1 MNIKEFALTFFGIEL
16 TRHQMKW
23 VKFLQN
29 AGPKCMLLAPR
40 GHGKTTVVNLIWLSW
55 LIVNDPT
62 IRVLLVSHSKE
73 RAEEFS
79 VSIRAV
85 MENPELQAEFGFKD
99 GSPWRSTSW
108 RLEQSP
114 HAKPTLTCKGAMGRM
129 TGWRGDIVIFDD
141 LLEINAV
148 SSEATRKK
156 IDNWIKSEVFFAL
169 NPGPRQRI
177 IVVGTRKH
185 VDDWYGQLLNNPD
198 FECRVDRAWDSNKRP
213 LWKAMYPREELER
226 IYRLNGPLYFAQ
238 EMMNEPSPPEGLQ
251 LKYEWLRFYEHLP
264 DHGHWEYFAGIDP
277 SAGRSKEKRSSWLAL
292 CIVAYDK
299 IHKKIYVTDL
309 YRGKHSPEEQVA
321 ICRSYLDKYEPH
333 SIKKIYV
340 EAVFEY
346 TYVYNALRGIYTN
359 VRKKDY
365 IHDQLKGVSSVKKE
379 ERIMEVLA
387 PFIELGKILFK
398 RPNHDPYTKTFI
410 EHEYLAFPFGDFD
423 MLDALTLAVHRLIG
437 VRSADDIPFQFF
449 S

>member
-1 MNIKEFALTFFGIEL
+1 MNIKEFASTFFGIDL
-16 TRHQMKW
+16 TNHQMKW
-23 VKFLQN
+23 VKFLEN

-85 MENPELQAEFGFKD
+85 MENPELQEEFNFKD

-185 VDDWYGQLLNNPD
+185 IDDWYGQLLNNPD

-238 EMMNEPSPPEGLQ
+238 EMMNEPSPPEGFL
-251 LKYEWLRFYEHLP
+251 LLYKWLRFYEHLP
-264 DHGHWEYFAGIDP
+264 DHGHFNYYVGIDP
-277 SAGRSKEKRSSWLAL
+277 GAGTSKDKRTSWLAI
-292 CIVAYDK
+292 CVVAHDK
-299 IHKKIYVTDL
+299 IYNKIYVVDL
-309 YRGKHSPEEQVA
+309 YRGKHFPDEQVQV
-321 ICRSYLDKYEPH
+321 CCKYLDKYTD
-333 SIKKIYV
+333 IKKIYV

-346 TYVYNALRGIYTN
+346 THVYNALRERYQN

-365 IHDQLKGVSSVKKE
+365 IHERLKGVSVVKKE
-379 ERIMEVLA
+379 ERIIQVLA
-387 PFIELGKILFK
+387 PHIELGKILFK
-398 RPNHDPYTKTFI
+398 HPNNDQYTKTFI
-410 EHEYLAFPFGDFD
+410 NHEYTAFPYGDFD
-423 MLDALTLAVHRLIG
+423 MLDALTLAVHRIVG
-437 VRSADDIPFQFF
+437 MRSVDTVPFQFF